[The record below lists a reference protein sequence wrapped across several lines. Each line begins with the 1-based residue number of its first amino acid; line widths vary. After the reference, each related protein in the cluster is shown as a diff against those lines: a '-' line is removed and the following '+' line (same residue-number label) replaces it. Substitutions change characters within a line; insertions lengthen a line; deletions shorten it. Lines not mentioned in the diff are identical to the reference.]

1 MIAESESPPIV
12 VEDVHNQYGK
22 TPVTHGVSF
31 EVPDN
36 SIFALLGSN
45 GSGKTTLIRT
55 IVGIIRPSRGMT
67 SVYGVPSG
75 KLGREAFEKIGYAAE
90 GQEIPL
96 QYTLGGYL
104 RYCKNMY
111 PSWDDSFEE
120 QLLKMFQLPIDRKL
134 KHLSRGM
141 LAKAQLITAMAHH
154 PKLLILDEPFSGLDP
169 LVLDEVIDALLDVT
183 AQEKWTIFMS
193 THDVEEAE
201 RLADRIGILND
212 GSLLACLRT
221 DEILERFR
229 RIQIPNTVVESP
241 VQQQDRWLDFEQ
253 DENLISY
260 VDSDFQDAE
269 FEEWVSGLGMERKS
283 IVVKPMTLREIATCV
298 LRGRKSIQN

>member
-1 MIAESESPPIV
+1 MIAESEQSPIV
-12 VEDVHNQYGK
+12 VDEVHNQYGK
-22 TPVTHGVSF
+22 TTVTHGVSF

-55 IVGIIRPSRGMT
+55 IAGIISPSRGMT
-67 SVYGVPSG
+67 SVFGVPSG

-111 PSWDDSFEE
+111 PSWDDTFEE

-169 LVLDEVIDALLDVT
+169 LVLDEVVDALLDVT

-229 RIQIPNTVVESP
+229 RIQIPNAVGESS
-241 VQQQDRWLDFEQ
+241 VQQHDRWLDFKQ
-253 DENLISY
+253 TDELISY

-269 FEEWVSGLGMERKS
+269 IDRILAKS
-283 IVVKPMTLREIATCV
+283 SSPRAATTRLTCN
-298 LRGRKSIQN
+298 LNPLSTSHMQPLTTSA